1 MTFGRIGAGQGRG
14 LGQTVAEAP
23 ATEGSPPVMLTPALE
38 KLAQCE
44 RYLAMEVDGTRYNIG
59 VKYGLLTAQLA
70 LALSGNDRE
79 EILARIIELLAAR

>member
-1 MTFGRIGAGQGRG
+1 MHVLTPRAMEL

-23 ATEGSPPVMLTPALE
+23 AADGSPPIMLTPALE

-44 RYLAMEVDGTRYNIG
+44 RYLAMELEGTRYNIG

-70 LALSGNDRE
+70 LALSGSDRE
-79 EILARIIELLAAR
+79 EILAKLVELLAAR